1 MGEITK
7 KADNPWKGL
16 QSYQENDIIYGR
28 DEEIKSLYTRILYN
42 TQTVVYGKS
51 GIGKSSIINA
61 GIIPRAKHDE
71 MLPIAIRL
79 AHTTKNDQTPTSP
92 YIEQVFNRIKEEVKK
107 VGGEIEEIVSHV
119 PNHAETL
126 WELMHRIKIWGG
138 KDGNRKRLTPLLL
151 FDQFEE
157 IFTLEIDNKRVESFF
172 AELADLLNEIKPTY
186 LTSTESKETPQGA
199 PQKEEGKEKKRNV
212 FSKIANRK
220 RNEVPDYIEKSEYHL
235 VITLRE
241 DFLSY
246 LERYTAYIPIMKQN
260 RFPLLPLNEEQA
272 AKIITEPIKD
282 LIQPDVAE
290 MIIQRVTGRNDF
302 KLDGIPEIEVD
313 AALLSLYM
321 EQLYER
327 KGEDNNIISSE
338 LVQFNDDIIKKFY
351 ENSIEGISEKTIEY
365 LEDELITNA
374 NRRNNVARVDLIS
387 DGISEDD
394 LDKLIEK
401 KVLRQFSYG
410 GDLRIEFIHD
420 ILCPIVNERIEHR
433 EQLAKEREAK
443 RIAEEEEA
451 RRKKEKA
458 EEDARRE
465 KERLIQEEK
474 LRKAEEDK
482 QILLRKQRLQE
493 EENRLLQQKQEE
505 ELARAE
511 REKHLQEEQLVRAEE
526 ERQLLLKKQKLQ
538 EEENRL
544 IQRQKEEENQKLKK
558 EAIRTRKR
566 NRRRLYVVGA
576 IMLFLLIGI
585 FGYWWNVKWKHE
597 AFYAQ
602 FERVNGWPVGVGE
615 ELSPE
620 EMKQLPLYYKLS
632 HEGRKDYDTDVEVCS
647 SNGRLPRSPRIFCLE
662 VCETDS
668 DSRAK
673 EYLNL
678 LSQIRSIHFEAGEG
692 KRLAKEVIKGEN
704 DSVLYYVNY
713 FYLET
718 EGQVWAQ
725 FVSSQGQAMPVRGN
739 GLDRI
744 KLSWYVSDDE
754 NDWRNGRVTSM
765 IYYDAQG
772 VHQNGANGIF
782 GYQID
787 YSDDRQSTTLYSLD
801 KFGLPYD
808 APYNA
813 VTTTREKENI
823 ETKYEHA
830 TCVPDSDRTPAKG
843 PNGFWREVKEKNLI
857 SYYNFGRDLP
867 SAKCH
872 ITTDVHGNIKQLKME
887 GNFPYSQPAIIN
899 YTYDD
904 RTGYCTSEEKLNSDN
919 RPFYTSDSIYMK
931 KWEYDNNGQ
940 VNLEEHYVTKDRML
954 YAQHISRKGNVVR
967 EELRDEKNKE
977 YPFVVRVDSVM
988 DNYSSSSYYGENNA
1002 LINFK
1007 PDKEKVPYH
1016 RVVTELNDNQR
1027 TTKYFR
1033 YDKVIGKE
1041 QPQVVTKEDNIYV
1054 ISFFCKK
1061 EELDKDGNVTSYQIF
1076 DKDGNIVKSM
1086 LYYYQNGQNIGR
1098 AVMGIEGTP
1107 VRCDKWEEE
1116 GYMYYKFYYNK
1127 DFDDMYS
1134 GLTAVD
1140 EWGHRSSTWDG
1151 YDYLYLDWF
1160 HFRNKYVA
1168 IFKNYNDLQSNS
1180 NRMGGT
1186 KIFKEYDQI
1195 TFKPDPELTDFEIPY
1210 IHILSPDS
1218 KLYNNKRGLR
1228 DGDRI
1233 VELGK
1238 WKSGQSKILL
1248 QQEWYRLLGKGEV
1261 VHIEVLRPII
1271 DSHTYEKKVFDMSC
1285 SNNEESL
1292 IEFHV
1297 LNMTKAEKKFIE
1309 KWIE

>member
-1 MGEITK
+1 MGGNVK
-7 KADNPWKGL
+7 KTGNPWKGL
-16 QSYQENDIIYGR
+16 QSYQENDIIFGR
-28 DEEIKSLYTRILYN
+28 DEEIKTLYARILYN

-79 AHTTKNDQTPTSP
+79 AHTTKNDQASTSP
-92 YIEQVFNRIKEEVKK
+92 YIEQVFNRIKEEVQK
-107 VGGEIEEIVSHV
+107 VDGEIEEMVSHV

-126 WELMHRIKIWGG
+126 WELMHRIKIWVG

-186 LTSTESKETPQGA
+186 LTLTENNGTAQDI
-199 PQKEEGKEKKRNV
+199 PQKEEGREKTRNV
-212 FSKIANRK
+212 FSRIANRK
-220 RNEVPDYIEKSEYHL
+220 RNEAPDYIEKSEFHL

-246 LERYTAYIPIMKQN
+246 LERYTAYIPVMKQN

-351 ENSIEGISEKTIEY
+351 ENSIEGISEKTIDY

-374 NRRNNVARVDLIS
+374 NRRNNVARIDLIS
-387 DGISEDD
+387 SGVSEDD
-394 LDKLIEK
+394 LDKLIDK

-420 ILCPIVNERIEHR
+420 ILCPIVNDRIEHR
-433 EQLAKEREAK
+433 EQLAKEREAT
-443 RIAEEEEA
+443 RRAEEEEA

-465 KERLIQEEK
+465 KERLLQEEK
-474 LRKAEEDK
+474 LRKAEEEK
-482 QILLRKQRLQE
+482 QILLRKQQLQE
-493 EENRLLQQKQEE
+493 EENRLLQRKQEE
-505 ELARAE
+505 ELIRAE
-511 REKHLQEEQLVRAEE
+511 REKQVQQEQLARAEE

-544 IQRQKEEENQKLKK
+544 IQRQKEEENAKLRK
-558 EAIRTRKR
+558 ETTRIKKR
-566 NRRRLYVVGA
+566 NRRRLYAAGA
-576 IMLFLLIGI
+576 FVMFLLLGI
-585 FGYWWNVKWKHE
+585 FIYIWNFTWPHISY
-597 AFYAQ
+597 YAQ
-602 FERVNGWPVGVGE
+602 FERVNGWPVGVGDK
-615 ELSPE
+615 LSPE

-678 LSQIRSIHFEAGEG
+678 LSQIKSIHFEAGEG
-692 KRLAKEVIKGEN
+692 DRLAKEVIKGEN

-718 EGQVWAQ
+718 EGQVWTQ
-725 FVSSQGQAMPVRGN
+725 FVSSKGQAMSVRGN

-772 VHQNGANGIF
+772 VHQNGANGVY
-782 GYQID
+782 GYQIE

-801 KFGLPYD
+801 KFGLPFD
-808 APYNA
+808 APFNA
-813 VTTTREKENI
+813 VTTTRRKENI

-830 TCVPDSDRTPAKG
+830 TCIPDSARTPARG
-843 PNGFWREVKEKNLI
+843 PNGFWREVKEKNMF
-857 SYYNFGRDLP
+857 SYYNPGSDAP

-872 ITTDVHGNIKQLKME
+872 ITTDAYGNTKQMKME
-887 GNFPYSQPAIIN
+887 GDVPHFQPTIIK
-899 YTYDD
+899 YTYDE
-904 RTGYCTSEEKLNSDN
+904 RTGYCTSEEKLNANES
-919 RPFYTSDSIYMK
+919 PFYGSDSIYMK
-931 KWEYDNNGQ
+931 KWEYDDNGH
-940 VNLEEHYVTKDRML
+940 VSLEEHYVTKDRIV
-954 YAQHISRKGNVVR
+954 YAHYITRKGNVVR
-967 EELRDEKNKE
+967 DELRDVKNKE
-977 YPFVVRVDSVM
+977 YPFIVRVDSVM
-988 DNYSSSSYYGENNA
+988 DNYYSSSYYGKDNA

-1007 PDKEKVPYH
+1007 HDKEKVPYH
-1016 RVVTELNDNQR
+1016 RVVAELNGNQR

-1033 YDKVIGKE
+1033 YDSAAGKE
-1041 QPQVVTKEDNIYV
+1041 QPQVVTKEDSIV
-1054 ISFFCKK
+1054 VSFFCKK
-1061 EELDKDGNVTSYQIF
+1061 EEFDKDGNVMSSQIF

-1098 AVMGIEGTP
+1098 AVRGIEGTP

-1116 GYMYYKFYYNK
+1116 GYRYYKFYYNK

-1160 HFRNKYVA
+1160 HFKDKYVA
-1168 IFKNYNDLQSNS
+1168 IFKTYTDCYYNT
-1180 NRMGGT
+1180 NRMWST
-1186 KIFKEYDQI
+1186 KIFKKYDQI
-1195 TFKPDPELTDFEIPY
+1195 IFIPDPELTDLEVPY
-1210 IHILSPDS
+1210 VHILSPDS
-1218 KLYNNKRGLR
+1218 KLYNNKKGLR

-1233 VELGK
+1233 IRFGE
-1238 WKSGQSKILL
+1238 WKLGQSQKLLL
-1248 QQEWYRLLGKGEV
+1248 QEWNNLMEKGKTMHVE
-1261 VHIEVLRPII
+1261 ILRPDT
-1271 DSHTYEKKVFDMSC
+1271 DSHLYKQKVFDLSC
-1285 SNNEESL
+1285 SKDEERL

-1297 LNMTKAEKKFIE
+1297 LKMTESEMTFIKKFL
-1309 KWIE
+1309 KK